1 MSYATLAHRFD
12 VLAAQVAY
20 ELPEV
25 EASHRSMPATRVMAS
40 VLLRFWIEARAK
52 RFDLGVVGNVLGVH
66 KPLAAEEL
74 ASGIVLD
81 GPFDLAVGEM
91 VEPLEEEGPKVDTQ
105 PEFSAESPLALGSG
119 IL

>member
-25 EASHRSMPATRVMAS
+25 EAPHRGMPATRVMAS

-52 RFDLGVVGNVLGVH
+52 RFD
-66 KPLAAEEL
+66 
-74 ASGIVLD
+74 LD

-105 PEFSAESPLALGSG
+105 PKFSAESPLALGSG
-119 IL
+119 TLQAL